1 MVDPL
6 DVIALGQ
13 ARILVADLTKK
24 CERLQFERDQLRVAV
39 ITFLD
44 VFNTTTRRP
53 QPAIDDAAVALHRA
67 LWVTDDE

>member
-24 CERLQFERDQLRVAV
+24 CERLQDERDELLARCDERDAV
-39 ITFLD
+39 ELE
-44 VFNTTTRRP
+44 
-53 QPAIDDAAVALHRA
+53 LHGEYIATEEVRA
-67 LWVTDDE
+67 LLGVTG